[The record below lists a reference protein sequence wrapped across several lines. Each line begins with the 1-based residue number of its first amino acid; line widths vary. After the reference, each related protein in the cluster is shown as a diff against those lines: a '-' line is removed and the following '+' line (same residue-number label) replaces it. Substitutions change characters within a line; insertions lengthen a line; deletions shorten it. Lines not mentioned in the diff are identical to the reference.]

1 MTSPLPPQTTRTGFP
16 GTINTLQTKLWG
28 PAVTPSIPLPLIQSR
43 NSILCPLEALCTA
56 QASSPSSPAPA
67 CLFPLPQLGQC
78 EAGTGSAV
86 GGHWGEPRCPS
97 SGAPPLTSTHQ
108 SRPQAAPHCSIV
120 PLAPHPRGLLQPN
133 PIMAKSGKL
142 SPWNGKARFHGFV
155 PKGLWVPLASWERRP
170 EYLMDSVGYRL
181 P

>member
-16 GTINTLQTKLWG
+16 GIINTLQTKLWG
-28 PAVTPSIPLPLIQSR
+28 PWVTPSIPLPLIQSR

-56 QASSPSSPAPA
+56 QASSPSSPVPA

-86 GGHWGEPRCPS
+86 GGRWGEPRCPS

-120 PLAPHPRGLLQPN
+120 PLGPTPQRPVPAQPHHGKVRKTFSLERESRISWVRSQGHLGP
-133 PIMAKSGKL
+133 SG
-142 SPWNGKARFHGFV
+142 
-155 PKGLWVPLASWERRP
+155 
-170 EYLMDSVGYRL
+170 
-181 P
+181 